1 MDLRQLWHLVRR
13 WLWLV
18 ILGALVGGSLAYV
31 ISRNTKPVYQ
41 ASTTLLIAPGSAQ
54 SLDSYSTLI
63 ASERLARTYAQLL
76 QSAPV
81 MEETYRRLER
91 MESEGL
97 PVGDLTTSFSL
108 SAIPVRDTQLLHVS
122 VTGTDPELIGAAT
135 NALVEGFIEWQT
147 TIQRERYSE
156 SKSNLA
162 LEMEQLQ
169 ASIDEIENRA
179 EELQKAGE
187 SADQNEL
194 IRLQDQLVQYQNS
207 YSALLSSY
215 SDIGLAEANSSAT
228 VTIISPA
235 VAPKAPIRP
244 RVLSSTLLGAAL
256 GALAGAGLA
265 FLLEYLDDTVKS
277 PEDLQATGLGV
288 IGVVQ
293 RVPGNGKKD
302 PSRIFAIGQPKSLVT
317 EAYRTLRTNLQFSSL
332 DTPLRSLV
340 VTSAVATEGKTT
352 TAANLAVVMAQA
364 GNQIVLVDGD
374 LRRPSAHKLFGLSS
388 RTGLTTAL
396 VEDPEALNGYLQD
409 SGIEN
414 LRVLPAG
421 PIPPNPQEL
430 LGSQRMEELLRRLED
445 EADIVV
451 LDTPP
456 TLVVSDANVLAA
468 RASGVLMVVNTGK
481 TRRAAVRQAVE
492 GLRKV
497 GANVL
502 GCVLNMVSTRGARS
516 SYYYSSY
523 YYSHYYG
530 DGGRGGR
537 RGLVGRLRRSRQD
550 DAQPQPDGGDP
561 EDSRFQR
568 YTIRELRE

>member
-1 MDLRQLWHLVRR
+1 MELRQYWHLLRR

-31 ISRNTKPVYQ
+31 ISRNTRPVYQ
-41 ASTTLLIAPGSAQ
+41 ADTTLLVAPGSAQ
-54 SLDSYSTLI
+54 ALDSYSTLI
-63 ASERLARTYAQLL
+63 ASERLASTYAQLL

-81 MEETYRRLER
+81 MEETYRRLQI
-91 MESEGL
+91 MKAEGQ
-97 PVGDLTTSFSL
+97 PVGDLDTSFSL
-108 SAIPVRDTQLLHVS
+108 SAVPVRDTQLLLVS
-122 VTGTDPELIGAAT
+122 VTGTDPILLGAAA

-147 TIQRERYSE
+147 NIQRERYSE
-156 SKSNLA
+156 SKSNLIH
-162 LEMEQLQ
+162 EMEQLQ
-169 ASIDEIENRA
+169 ASIEEIESRI
-179 EELQKAGE
+179 EELRGVGE
-187 SADQNEL
+187 SQDQAEL
-194 IRLQDQLVQYQNS
+194 MRLQDQLVQYQNS

-215 SDIGLAEANSSAT
+215 SNIGLAEANSSAT
-228 VTIISPA
+228 VTVISQAETPE
-235 VAPKAPIRP
+235 VPIRP
-244 RVLSSTLLGAAL
+244 RIFSNTLLATVL
-256 GALAGAGLA
+256 GALAGVGLA
-265 FLLEYLDDTVKS
+265 FLVEYLDDTVKS

-288 IGVVQ
+288 IGIVQ
-293 RVPGNGKKD
+293 RVPGNGRNGQ
-302 PSRIFAIGQPKSLVT
+302 SQIFTVGQPKSLVS

-364 GNQIVLVDGD
+364 GNRIVLVDGD
-374 LRRPSAHKLFGLSS
+374 LRRPSAHKLFGLSNGS
-388 RTGLTTAL
+388 GLTTAL
-396 VEDPEALNGYLQD
+396 VADPEALDGYLQD

-414 LRVLPAG
+414 LRVLTAG

-430 LGSQRMEELLRRLED
+430 LGSQRMEELLRMLEK

-497 GANVL
+497 GANLL

-530 DGGRGGR
+530 DHEGGRK
-537 RGLVGRLRRSRQD
+537 GLIDRILRRRERDTRRRRARVDST
-550 DAQPQPDGGDP
+550 DAQLPQQEG
-561 EDSRFQR
+561 
-568 YTIRELRE
+568 TT

>member
-1 MDLRQLWHLVRR
+1 
-13 WLWLV
+13 
-18 ILGALVGGSLAYV
+18 VGGSLAYV
-31 ISRNTKPVYQ
+31 VGRNTKPVYE
-41 ASTTLLIAPGSAQ
+41 ARTTLLIAPGSAQ
-54 SLDSYSTLI
+54 SLDNYSTLI

-76 QSAPV
+76 TSSPV
-81 MEETYRRLER
+81 MQETYRRLDV
-91 MESEGL
+91 MAAEGL
-97 PVGDLTTSFSL
+97 PVGDLSSSFSI
-108 SAIPVRDTQLLHVS
+108 SAVPVRDTQLLQVA
-122 VTGTDPELIGAAT
+122 VTGTDPDLITSAA
-135 NALVEGFIEWQT
+135 NALVDGFIEWQT
-147 TIQRERYSE
+147 NIQRERYAE
-156 SKSNLA
+156 SKLNLA
-162 LEMEQLQ
+162 SEMERLQ
-169 ASIDEIENRA
+169 SNIDEIEGQIST
-179 EELQKAGE
+179 LQAAGD

-228 VTIISPA
+228 VTVISPA
-235 VAPKAPIRP
+235 VAPTAPIRP
-244 RVLSSTLLGAAL
+244 RILSNTLLAAVL

-265 FLLEYLDDTVKS
+265 FLLEYMDDTVKN
-277 PEDLQATGLGV
+277 PEDLQATGLGA
-288 IGVVQ
+288 IGIVQ
-293 RVPGNGKKD
+293 RVATNGKKHES
-302 PSRIFAIGQPKSLVT
+302 PIFAINQPKSLAA

-332 DTPLRSLV
+332 DIPLRSLV

-364 GNQIVLVDGD
+364 GNRIVLVDGD
-374 LRRPSAHKLFGLSS
+374 LRRPSAHKLFDLPN

-396 VEDPEALNGYLQD
+396 VEDPEALNGYLQE

-414 LRVLPAG
+414 LRVLTAG

-430 LGSQRMEELLRRLED
+430 LGAQRMKELLRRLEE

-451 LDTPP
+451 IDTPP

-497 GANVL
+497 GANLL
-502 GCVLNMVSTRGARS
+502 GCVLNMVTTRGGRS
-516 SYYYSSY
+516 AYYYSSY

-530 DGGRGGR
+530 DGRDGR
-537 RGLVGRLRRSRQD
+537 RRSFVDRLRRLGRNSGRRHASPDHDERQVRQEGKP
-550 DAQPQPDGGDP
+550 A
-561 EDSRFQR
+561 
-568 YTIRELRE
+568 

>member
-1 MDLRQLWHLVRR
+1 MDLRQYWHLLRR

-54 SLDSYSTLI
+54 ALDNYSTLI

-76 QSAPV
+76 HSSPV
-81 MEETYRRLER
+81 MEETYRRLES
-91 MESEGL
+91 MEAEGL
-97 PVGDLTTSFSL
+97 PVGDLSTSFSS
-108 SAIPVRDTQLLHVS
+108 SAIPVRDTQLLQVS
-122 VTGTDPELIGAAT
+122 VTGTDPDLITAAA
-135 NALVEGFIEWQT
+135 NALVEGFVEWQT
-147 TIQRERYSE
+147 NIQRARYAE
-156 SKSNLA
+156 SKSNLT

-169 ASIDEIENRA
+169 ANIDEIEGRVQG
-179 EELQKAGE
+179 LQEAGE

-194 IRLQDQLVQYQNS
+194 MRLQDQLVQYQNS

-215 SDIGLAEANSSAT
+215 SNIGLAEANSSAT
-228 VTIISPA
+228 VTVISPA
-235 VAPKAPIRP
+235 VTPKVPIRP
-244 RVLSSTLLGAAL
+244 RILSNTLLAAAL

-265 FLLEYLDDTVKS
+265 FLIEYLDDTVKS
-277 PEDLQATGLGV
+277 PEDLQATGLGA

-293 RVPGNGKKD
+293 RVPGNGKNGA
-302 PSRIFAIGQPKSLVT
+302 SRIFALNEPKSLVA

-364 GNQIVLVDGD
+364 GNRIVLVDGD
-374 LRRPSAHKLFGLSS
+374 LRRPSAHKLFGLSNG
-388 RTGLTTAL
+388 TGLTTAL
-396 VEDPEALNGYLQD
+396 VEDPRALNGYLQET
-409 SGIEN
+409 GIEN
-414 LRVLPAG
+414 LRVLTAG

-430 LGSQRMEELLRRLED
+430 LGSQRMKELLRRLEE

-468 RASGVLMVVNTGK
+468 RASGVLMVVNAGK

-502 GCVLNMVSTRGARS
+502 GCVLNMVSTRGGRS

-530 DGGRGGR
+530 DGGGGR
-537 RGLVGRLRRSRQD
+537 
-550 DAQPQPDGGDP
+550 DAD
-561 EDSRFQR
+561 
-568 YTIRELRE
+568 

>member
-1 MDLRQLWHLVRR
+1 MDPRQYWHLLRR

-18 ILGALVGGSLAYV
+18 ALGALLAGSLAYL
-31 ISRNTKPVYQ
+31 ISRNTKPVYE
-41 ASTTLLIAPGSAQ
+41 ANTTLLIAPGTAQ
-54 SLDSYSTLI
+54 ALDSYSTLI

-76 QSAPV
+76 YSAPV
-81 MEETYRRLER
+81 IDETYRRLEA
-91 MESEGL
+91 MAAEGQV
-97 PVGDLTTSFSL
+97 VGDLDSPFSI
-108 SAIPVRDTQLLHVS
+108 SAIQVRETQLLGVS
-122 VTGTDPELIGAAT
+122 VTGTDPDLITAAA
-135 NALVEGFIEWQT
+135 NALVDGFIEWQAS
-147 TIQRERYSE
+147 IQRERYAE

-169 ASIDEIENRA
+169 AQLADLEGRIQL
-179 EELQKAGE
+179 LQDAGD
-187 SADQNEL
+187 SADQGEL
-194 IRLQDQLVQYQNS
+194 LRLQDQSVQVQNS

-215 SDIGLAEANSSAT
+215 SAIGLAEANSSAT
-228 VTIISPA
+228 VTVISPA
-235 VAPKAPIRP
+235 VRPTVPIRP
-244 RVLSSTLLGAAL
+244 RILSNTLLAAVL
-256 GALAGAGLA
+256 GALSGVGLA

-277 PEDLQATGLGV
+277 PDDLKATGLGV

-293 RVPGNGKKD
+293 RVHSNGKQAE
-302 PSRIFAIGQPKSLVT
+302 SRIFAVSQPTSLAA

-332 DTPLRSLV
+332 DRPLRSLV

-364 GNQIVLVDGD
+364 GNRIVLVDGD
-374 LRRPSAHKLFGLSS
+374 LRRPSAHKLFNLSS
-388 RTGLTTAL
+388 RVGLTDAL
-396 VEDPEALNGYLQD
+396 VEDPQALDGYLQE

-414 LRVLPAG
+414 LRVLAAG

-430 LGSQRMEELLRRLED
+430 LGSQRMKELLRRLEE

-456 TLVVSDANVLAA
+456 ILAVSDANVLAA
-468 RASGVLMVVNTGK
+468 RASGVLVVVNAGQ

-502 GCVLNMVSTRGARS
+502 GCVLNMVSMRGGRS

-523 YYSHYYG
+523 YYSHYYSG
-530 DGGRGGR
+530 SERGKRLGLLDRLRGPKGKGR
-537 RGLVGRLRRSRQD
+537 RYPRPK
-550 DAQPQPDGGDP
+550 AEPEQPQDA
-561 EDSRFQR
+561 R
-568 YTIRELRE
+568 

>member
-1 MDLRQLWHLVRR
+1 MDLRQYWNLLRR

-18 ILGALVGGSLAYV
+18 VLGAFIGGSLAYV
-31 ISRNTKPVYQ
+31 VGRNTRPVYE

-76 QSAPV
+76 TSSPV
-81 MEETYRRLER
+81 IEETYLRLEA
-91 MESEGL
+91 MEEEGL
-97 PVGDLTTSFSL
+97 PVGDLTSSFSI
-108 SAIPVRDTQLLHVS
+108 SALPLRDTQLLDVS
-122 VTGTDPELIGAAT
+122 VTGTDPEMITAAA
-135 NALVEGFIEWQT
+135 NALVEGFIEWQAN
-147 TIQRERYSE
+147 IQRERYAD

-162 LEMEQLQ
+162 IEMEQLQ
-169 ASIDEIENRA
+169 ANIDEIEGRIQALGEAGDSA
-179 EELQKAGE
+179 E
-187 SADQNEL
+187 QNEL
-194 IRLQDQLVQYQNS
+194 VRLQDQLLQYQNS

-215 SDIGLAEANSSAT
+215 SAIGLAEANSSAT
-228 VTIISPA
+228 VTVISPA
-235 VAPKAPIRP
+235 TVPAAPIRP
-244 RVLSSTLLGAAL
+244 RILSNTLLAAVL

-277 PEDLQATGLGV
+277 PEDLQAIGLGA

-293 RVPGNGKKD
+293 RVAGNGKSAES
-302 PSRIFAIGQPKSLVT
+302 PIFAISQPKSLAS

-364 GNQIVLVDGD
+364 GNRIVLVDGD
-374 LRRPSAHKLFGLSS
+374 LRRPSAHRLFNLPNQ
-388 RTGLTTAL
+388 TGLTTAL
-396 VEDPEALNGYLQD
+396 VEDPQALNGYLQET
-409 SGIEN
+409 GIEN
-414 LRVLPAG
+414 LRVLTAG

-481 TRRAAVRQAVE
+481 TRRAAVRQAVD

-497 GANVL
+497 GANLL
-502 GCVLNMVSTRGARS
+502 GCVLNMVSPRGGRG

-530 DGGRGGR
+530 ESGRGKR
-537 RGLVGRLRRSRQD
+537 RGLMDRMRRSKSRRRH
-550 DAQPQPDGGDP
+550 PQRTSTETEDP
-561 EDSRFQR
+561 QVQQQQG
-568 YTIRELRE
+568 TA

>member
-1 MDLRQLWHLVRR
+1 MDPRQYWHLLRR

-18 ILGALVGGSLAYV
+18 ALGALLAGSLAYL
-31 ISRNTKPVYQ
+31 ISRNTKPVYE
-41 ASTTLLIAPGSAQ
+41 ANTTLLIAPGTAQ
-54 SLDSYSTLI
+54 ALDSYSTLI

-76 QSAPV
+76 YSAPV
-81 MEETYRRLER
+81 IDETYRRLEA
-91 MESEGL
+91 MAAEGQV
-97 PVGDLTTSFSL
+97 VGDLDSPFSI
-108 SAIPVRDTQLLHVS
+108 SAIQVRETQLLGVS
-122 VTGTDPELIGAAT
+122 VTGTDPDLITAAA
-135 NALVEGFIEWQT
+135 NALVDGFIEWQAS
-147 TIQRERYSE
+147 IQRERYAE

-169 ASIDEIENRA
+169 AQLADLEGRIQL
-179 EELQKAGE
+179 LQDAGD
-187 SADQNEL
+187 SADQGEL
-194 IRLQDQLVQYQNS
+194 LRLQDQSVQVQNS

-215 SDIGLAEANSSAT
+215 SAIGLAEANSSAT
-228 VTIISPA
+228 VTVISPA
-235 VAPKAPIRP
+235 VRPTVPIRP
-244 RVLSSTLLGAAL
+244 RILSNTLLAAVL
-256 GALAGAGLA
+256 GALAGVGLA

-277 PEDLQATGLGV
+277 PDDLKATGLGV

-293 RVPGNGKKD
+293 RVHSNGKQAE
-302 PSRIFAIGQPKSLVT
+302 SRIFAVSQPTSLAA

-332 DTPLRSLV
+332 DRPLRSLV

-364 GNQIVLVDGD
+364 GNRIVLVDGD
-374 LRRPSAHKLFGLSS
+374 LRRPSAHKLFNLSS
-388 RTGLTTAL
+388 RVGLTDAL
-396 VEDPEALNGYLQD
+396 VEDPQALDGYLQE

-414 LRVLPAG
+414 LRVLAAG

-430 LGSQRMEELLRRLED
+430 LGSQRMKELLRRLEE

-456 TLVVSDANVLAA
+456 ILAVSDANVLAA
-468 RASGVLMVVNTGK
+468 RASGVLVVVNAGQ

-502 GCVLNMVSTRGARS
+502 GCVLNMVSMRGGRS

-523 YYSHYYG
+523 YYSHYYSG
-530 DGGRGGR
+530 SERGKRLGLLDRLRGPKGKGR
-537 RGLVGRLRRSRQD
+537 RYPRPK
-550 DAQPQPDGGDP
+550 AEPEQPQDA
-561 EDSRFQR
+561 R
-568 YTIRELRE
+568 

>member
-1 MDLRQLWHLVRR
+1 MELRQYWHLLRR

-18 ILGALVGGSLAYV
+18 VLGALISGSLAYV
-31 ISRNTKPVYQ
+31 IGRKTSPVYQ
-41 ASTTLLIAPGSAQ
+41 ASTILLIAPGSAQ
-54 SLDSYSTLI
+54 ALDSYSTLI
-63 ASERLARTYAQLL
+63 ASERLASTYAQLL

-81 MEETYRRLER
+81 IEETYRRLEV
-91 MESEGL
+91 MKAEGQ
-97 PVGDLTTSFSL
+97 PVGDLDASFSL
-108 SAIPVRDTQLLHVS
+108 SAMPMRDTQLLQVS
-122 VTGTDPELIGAAT
+122 LTGTDPTLLAAAA

-147 TIQRERYSE
+147 NIQRERYSE
-156 SKSNLA
+156 SKANLTQ
-162 LEMEQLQ
+162 EMEQLQ
-169 ASIDEIENRA
+169 ASIEGIESRIQ
-179 EELQKAGE
+179 ELRSVGE
-187 SADQNEL
+187 SQEQAEL
-194 IRLQDQLVQYQNS
+194 MRLQDQLVQYQNS

-215 SDIGLAEANSSAT
+215 SEIGLAEANSSAT
-228 VTIISPA
+228 VTVISQAEVPQ
-235 VAPKAPIRP
+235 VPIRP
-244 RVLSSTLLGAAL
+244 RIFSNTLIALVVGAF
-256 GALAGAGLA
+256 AGAGLA
-265 FLLEYLDDTVKS
+265 FLVEYLDDTVKS
-277 PEDLQATGLGV
+277 PEDLQAVGLGV
-288 IGVVQ
+288 IGTVQ
-293 RVPGNGKKD
+293 RVPVNGKD
-302 PSRIFAIGQPKSLVT
+302 GSSRIFAVGQPKSLVS

-364 GNQIVLVDGD
+364 GNRIVLVDGD
-374 LRRPSAHKLFGLSS
+374 LRRPSTHKLFGLSNG
-388 RTGLTTAL
+388 TGLTTAL

-414 LRVLPAG
+414 LRILPAG

-430 LGSQRMEELLRRLED
+430 LGSQRMEELLRMLEK

-492 GLRKV
+492 GLRNV

-523 YYSHYYG
+523 YYSHYYD
-530 DGGRGGR
+530 DGETGQT
-537 RGLVGRLRRSRQD
+537 GLVNRLRRSIKGSPRSGRAKVEPD
-550 DAQPQPDGGDP
+550 DSAIGEKGA
-561 EDSRFQR
+561 
-568 YTIRELRE
+568 T

>member
-1 MDLRQLWHLVRR
+1 MDLRQYWHLLRR

-31 ISRNTKPVYQ
+31 IGRNTKPVYQ

-54 SLDSYSTLI
+54 ALDSYSTLI

-76 QSAPV
+76 HSSPV
-81 MEETYRRLER
+81 MEETYRRLES
-91 MESEGL
+91 MEAEGL
-97 PVGDLTTSFSL
+97 PVGDLSTSFST
-108 SAIPVRDTQLLHVS
+108 SAVPVRDTQLLQVS
-122 VTGTDPELIGAAT
+122 VTGTDPDLITAAA
-135 NALVEGFIEWQT
+135 NALVEGFIQWQT
-147 TIQRERYSE
+147 DIQRARYAE

-162 LEMEQLQ
+162 HEMEQLQ
-169 ASIDEIENRA
+169 ANIDEIEGRIQG
-179 EELQKAGE
+179 LQDAGE
-187 SADQNEL
+187 SADQNESM
-194 IRLQDQLVQYQNS
+194 RLQDQLVQYQNS

-215 SDIGLAEANSSAT
+215 SNIGLAEANSSAT
-228 VTIISPA
+228 VTVISPA
-235 VAPKAPIRP
+235 VTPKVPIRP
-244 RVLSSTLLGAAL
+244 RILSNTLLAAAL

-265 FLLEYLDDTVKS
+265 FLVEYLDDTVKS
-277 PEDLQATGLGV
+277 PEDLQATGLGA

-293 RVPGNGKKD
+293 RVPGNGKNEV
-302 PSRIFAIGQPKSLVT
+302 SRIFALNEPKSLVA

-364 GNQIVLVDGD
+364 GNRIVLVDGD
-374 LRRPSAHKLFGLSS
+374 LRRPSAHKLFGLSNG
-388 RTGLTTAL
+388 TGLTTAL
-396 VEDPEALNGYLQD
+396 VEDPRALNGYLQET
-409 SGIEN
+409 GIEN
-414 LRVLPAG
+414 LRVLTAG

-430 LGSQRMEELLRRLED
+430 LGSQRMEELLRRLEE

-468 RASGVLMVVNTGK
+468 RASGVLMVVNAGK

-502 GCVLNMVSTRGARS
+502 GCVLNMVSTRGGRS

-530 DGGRGGR
+530 DSGRGTR
-537 RGLVGRLRRSRQD
+537 RGLMDRLRRPRINRP
-550 DAQPQPDGGDP
+550 QPQRPGVESEDP
-561 EDSRFQR
+561 Q
-568 YTIRELRE
+568 IRQQQGTA

>member
-1 MDLRQLWHLVRR
+1 MELRQYWHLLRR

-18 ILGALVGGSLAYV
+18 VLGAVVGGSLAFV

-54 SLDSYSTLI
+54 TLDQYSTLI

-76 QSAPV
+76 QSSPV
-81 MEETYRRLER
+81 VAETYRRLES
-91 MESEGL
+91 MEAEGKQ
-97 PVGDLTTSFSL
+97 VGDLDSSFSL
-108 SAIPVRDTQLLHVS
+108 SAIPVRDTQLLEVS
-122 VTGTDPELIGAAT
+122 VTGTDPQLIAAAA

-147 TIQRERYSE
+147 NIQRERYSE

-162 LEMEQLQ
+162 QEMEQLQ
-169 ASIDEIENRA
+169 VNIDEIESKVQD
-179 EELQKAGE
+179 LQGEGE
-187 SADQNEL
+187 SANQNEL

-215 SDIGLAEANSSAT
+215 SNIGLAEANSSAT
-228 VTIISPA
+228 VTVISPA
-235 VAPKAPIRP
+235 DTPKSPIRP
-244 RVLSSTLLGAAL
+244 RVLSSTMLGAAL

-277 PEDLQATGLGV
+277 PEDLQPTGVGV

-293 RVPGNGKKD
+293 RVSGNGKRGA
-302 PSRIFAIGQPKSLVT
+302 SGIFAVGQPKSLVA

-364 GNQIVLVDGD
+364 GNRIVLVDGD
-374 LRRPSAHKLFGLSS
+374 LRRPSAHKLFGLSNG
-388 RTGLTTAL
+388 TGLTTAL
-396 VEDPEALNGYLQD
+396 VEDPKALNGYLQD
-409 SGIEN
+409 SGVEN
-414 LRVLPAG
+414 LRVLTAG

-430 LGSQRMEELLRRLED
+430 LGSQRMEELLRRLEE

-530 DGGRGGR
+530 DGEGGR
-537 RGLVGRLRRSRQD
+537 QRLVERLRRPRKGG
-550 DAQPQPDGGDP
+550 AQPHRAGVES
-561 EDSRFQR
+561 EDSQV
-568 YTIRELRE
+568 TQQQGTA

>member
-1 MDLRQLWHLVRR
+1 MDLRQYWNLLRR

-18 ILGALVGGSLAYV
+18 VLGALIGGSLAYV
-31 ISRNTKPVYQ
+31 VGRNTRPVYE

-76 QSAPV
+76 TSSPV
-81 MEETYRRLER
+81 IEETYLRLEA
-91 MESEGL
+91 MAEEGL
-97 PVGDLTTSFSL
+97 PVGDLTSSFSI
-108 SAIPVRDTQLLHVS
+108 SALPLRDTQLLDVS
-122 VTGTDPELIGAAT
+122 VTGTDPEMITAAA
-135 NALVEGFIEWQT
+135 NALVEGFIEWQAN
-147 TIQRERYSE
+147 IQRERYAD

-162 LEMEQLQ
+162 IEMEQLQ
-169 ASIDEIENRA
+169 ANIDEIEGRIQALGEAGDSA
-179 EELQKAGE
+179 EQSELV
-187 SADQNEL
+187 
-194 IRLQDQLVQYQNS
+194 RLQDQLLQYQNS

-215 SDIGLAEANSSAT
+215 SAIGLAEANSSAT
-228 VTIISPA
+228 VTVISPA
-235 VAPKAPIRP
+235 QVPAAPIRP
-244 RVLSSTLLGAAL
+244 RILSNTLLAAVL

-265 FLLEYLDDTVKS
+265 FLLEYVDDTVKS
-277 PEDLQATGLGV
+277 PEDLQATGLGA

-293 RVPGNGKKD
+293 RVAGNGKSVES
-302 PSRIFAIGQPKSLVT
+302 PIFAISQPKSLAS

-364 GNQIVLVDGD
+364 GNRIVLVDGD
-374 LRRPSAHKLFGLSS
+374 LRRPSAHKLFNLPNQ
-388 RTGLTTAL
+388 TGLTTAL
-396 VEDPEALNGYLQD
+396 VEDPQALNGYLQET
-409 SGIEN
+409 GIEN
-414 LRVLPAG
+414 LRVLTAG

-481 TRRAAVRQAVE
+481 TRRAAVRQAVD

-497 GANVL
+497 GANLL
-502 GCVLNMVSTRGARS
+502 GCVLNMVSPRGGRG

-530 DGGRGGR
+530 ESGRGKR
-537 RGLVGRLRRSRQD
+537 RGLLDRMRRSKSRRRH
-550 DAQPQPDGGDP
+550 PQRTSTETEDP
-561 EDSRFQR
+561 Q
-568 YTIRELRE
+568 IQQQQGAA

>member
-1 MDLRQLWHLVRR
+1 MDLRQYWHLLRR

-18 ILGALVGGSLAYV
+18 ALGALVGGSLAYV
-31 ISRNTKPVYQ
+31 VGRNTKPVYE
-41 ASTTLLIAPGSAQ
+41 ANTTLLIAPGSAQ
-54 SLDSYSTLI
+54 SLDNYSTLI

-76 QSAPV
+76 TSSPV
-81 MEETYRRLER
+81 IEETYLRLEA
-91 MESEGL
+91 MAEEGL
-97 PVGDLTTSFSL
+97 PVGDLTSSFSI
-108 SAIPVRDTQLLHVS
+108 SALPLRDTQLLDVS
-122 VTGTDPELIGAAT
+122 VTGTDPEMITAAA
-135 NALVEGFIEWQT
+135 NALVEGFIEWQAN
-147 TIQRERYSE
+147 IQRERYAE

-162 LEMEQLQ
+162 IEMEQLQ
-169 ASIDEIENRA
+169 ANIDELEGRVQA
-179 EELQKAGE
+179 LGETGDSAAQSELV
-187 SADQNEL
+187 
-194 IRLQDQLVQYQNS
+194 RLQDQLVQYQNS

-215 SDIGLAEANSSAT
+215 SAIGLAEANSSAT
-228 VTIISPA
+228 VTVISPA
-235 VAPKAPIRP
+235 TMPTAPIRP
-244 RVLSSTLLGAAL
+244 RILSNTLLAAIL

-277 PEDLQATGLGV
+277 PEDLQATGLGA

-293 RVPGNGKKD
+293 RVAGNGKSAES
-302 PSRIFAIGQPKSLVT
+302 PIFAISQPKSLAS

-364 GNQIVLVDGD
+364 GNRIVLVDGD
-374 LRRPSAHKLFGLSS
+374 LRRPSAHKLFNLPNK
-388 RTGLTTAL
+388 TGLTTAL
-396 VEDPEALNGYLQD
+396 VEDPQALNGYLQET
-409 SGIEN
+409 GIEN
-414 LRVLPAG
+414 LRVLTAG

-468 RASGVLMVVNTGK
+468 RASGVLMVVNTGN
-481 TRRAAVRQAVE
+481 TRRTAVRQAVD

-497 GANVL
+497 GANLL
-502 GCVLNMVSTRGARS
+502 GFVLNMVSPRGGRS

-530 DGGRGGR
+530 ESGRGKR
-537 RGLVGRLRRSRQD
+537 RGLLDRMRRSKSRRRH
-550 DAQPQPDGGDP
+550 PQRTSTETEDP
-561 EDSRFQR
+561 Q
-568 YTIRELRE
+568 IQQQQGAA

>member
-1 MDLRQLWHLVRR
+1 MDPRQYWHLLRR

-18 ILGALVGGSLAYV
+18 ALGALLAGSLAYL
-31 ISRNTKPVYQ
+31 ISRNTKPVYE
-41 ASTTLLIAPGSAQ
+41 ANTTLLIAPGTAQ
-54 SLDSYSTLI
+54 ALDSYSTLI

-76 QSAPV
+76 YSAPV
-81 MEETYRRLER
+81 IDETYRRLEA
-91 MESEGL
+91 MAAEGQV
-97 PVGDLTTSFSL
+97 VGDLDSPFSI
-108 SAIPVRDTQLLHVS
+108 SAIQVRETQLLGVS
-122 VTGTDPELIGAAT
+122 VTGTDPDLITAAA
-135 NALVEGFIEWQT
+135 NALVDGFIEWQAI
-147 TIQRERYSE
+147 IQRERYAE

-169 ASIDEIENRA
+169 AQLADLEGRIQL
-179 EELQKAGE
+179 LQDTGD
-187 SADQNEL
+187 SADQSEL
-194 IRLQDQLVQYQNS
+194 LRLQDQSVQVQNS

-215 SDIGLAEANSSAT
+215 SAIGLAEANSSAT
-228 VTIISPA
+228 VTVISPA
-235 VAPKAPIRP
+235 VRPTVPIRP
-244 RVLSSTLLGAAL
+244 RILSNTLLAAVL
-256 GALAGAGLA
+256 GALAGVGLA

-277 PEDLQATGLGV
+277 PDDLKATGLGV

-293 RVPGNGKKD
+293 RVHSNGKHTE
-302 PSRIFAIGQPKSLVT
+302 SRIFSVSQPTSLAA

-332 DTPLRSLV
+332 DRPLRSLV

-364 GNQIVLVDGD
+364 GNRIVLVDGD
-374 LRRPSAHKLFGLSS
+374 LRRPSAHKLFNLSS
-388 RTGLTTAL
+388 RVGLTDAL
-396 VEDPEALNGYLQD
+396 VEDPQALDGYLQE

-414 LRVLPAG
+414 LRVLAAG

-430 LGSQRMEELLRRLED
+430 LGSQRMKELLRRLEE

-456 TLVVSDANVLAA
+456 ILAVSDANVLAA
-468 RASGVLMVVNTGK
+468 RASGVLVVVNAGQ

-502 GCVLNMVSTRGARS
+502 GCVLNMVSMRGGRS

-523 YYSHYYG
+523 YYSHYYS
-530 DGGRGGR
+530 GGERGKRLGLLDRLRGPKGKGR
-537 RGLVGRLRRSRQD
+537 RYSRPK
-550 DAQPQPDGGDP
+550 AEPEQPQDA
-561 EDSRFQR
+561 
-568 YTIRELRE
+568 L

>member
-1 MDLRQLWHLVRR
+1 MELRQYWHLLRR

-18 ILGALVGGSLAYV
+18 VLGALVGGSLAYV
-31 ISRNTKPVYQ
+31 VGRNTKPVYR
-41 ASTTLLIAPGSAQ
+41 ANTTLLIAPGSAQ
-54 SLDSYSTLI
+54 SLDTYSTLI

-76 QSAPV
+76 TSSPV
-81 MEETYRRLER
+81 IEETYRRLEA
-91 MESEGL
+91 MAAEGL
-97 PVGDLTTSFSL
+97 PVGDLSSSFSISSL
-108 SAIPVRDTQLLHVS
+108 PLRDTQLLDVS
-122 VTGTDPELIGAAT
+122 VTGTDPEMITAAA
-135 NALVEGFIEWQT
+135 NALVDGFIEWQAK
-147 TIQRERYSE
+147 IQRERYAE

-162 LEMEQLQ
+162 TEMEQLQ
-169 ASIDEIENRA
+169 ANMDEIEGRIQALA
-179 EELQKAGE
+179 EAGDD
-187 SADQNEL
+187 ADQGEL
-194 IRLQDQLVQYQNS
+194 VRLQDQLVQYRNS

-215 SDIGLAEANSSAT
+215 SAIGLAEANSSAT
-228 VTIISPA
+228 VTVISPA
-235 VAPKAPIRP
+235 MMPTTPIRP
-244 RVLSSTLLGAAL
+244 RILTNTLLAAVL

-265 FLLEYLDDTVKS
+265 FLLEYMDDTVKS
-277 PEDLQATGLGV
+277 PEDLQATGLGA

-293 RVPGNGKKD
+293 RVGGDGKKTES
-302 PSRIFAIGQPKSLVT
+302 PIFAISQPKSLAS

-364 GNQIVLVDGD
+364 GNRIVLVDGD
-374 LRRPSAHKLFGLSS
+374 LRRPSAHKLFNLPNK
-388 RTGLTTAL
+388 TGLTTAL
-396 VEDPEALNGYLQD
+396 VEDPQALNGYLQET
-409 SGIEN
+409 GIEN
-414 LRVLPAG
+414 LRVLTAG

-430 LGSQRMEELLRRLED
+430 LGSQRMEELLHRLEE

-468 RASGVLMVVNTGK
+468 RASGVLMVVNTGS

-497 GANVL
+497 GANLL
-502 GCVLNMVSTRGARS
+502 GCVLNMVSPRGGRS

-530 DGGRGGR
+530 ESGRGKR
-537 RGLVGRLRRSRQD
+537 QGLLGRLRKSKGRRRHSHRTSTESED
-550 DAQPQPDGGDP
+550 PQVQEQQG
-561 EDSRFQR
+561 
-568 YTIRELRE
+568 TA

>member
-1 MDLRQLWHLVRR
+1 
-13 WLWLV
+13 
-18 ILGALVGGSLAYV
+18 LGALLGGSLAYV

-54 SLDSYSTLI
+54 ALDNYSTLI

-76 QSAPV
+76 HSSPV
-81 MEETYRRLER
+81 MEETYRRLEI
-91 MESEGL
+91 MAAEGL
-97 PVGDLTTSFSL
+97 PVGDLSTAFSL
-108 SAIPVRDTQLLHVS
+108 SAVPVRDTQLLQVS
-122 VTGTDPELIGAAT
+122 VTGTDPGLITAAA
-135 NALVEGFIEWQT
+135 NALVEGFIEWQMN
-147 TIQRERYSE
+147 IQRARYAE

-169 ASIDEIENRA
+169 ANSEEIEARIHG
-179 EELQKAGE
+179 LQEAGE

-194 IRLQDQLVQYQNS
+194 LRLQDRLAQYQNS

-215 SDIGLAEANSSAT
+215 SNIGLAEANSSAT
-228 VTIISPA
+228 VTVISPA
-235 VAPKAPIRP
+235 AMPTVPIRP
-244 RVLSSTLLGAAL
+244 RILSTTLLAAAL

-277 PEDLQATGLGV
+277 PDDLQATGLGV

-293 RVPGNGKKD
+293 RVSGNGKNNE
-302 PSRIFAIGQPKSLVT
+302 SRIFAISQPKSLVA
-317 EAYRTLRTNLQFSSL
+317 EAFRTLRTNLQFSSL

-364 GNQIVLVDGD
+364 GNRIVLVDGD
-374 LRRPSAHKLFGLSS
+374 LRRPSIHKLFHLSNG
-388 RTGLTTAL
+388 TGLTTAL
-396 VEDPEALNGYLQD
+396 VEDPRALNGYLQET
-409 SGIEN
+409 GIEN
-414 LRVLPAG
+414 LRVLTAG

-430 LGSQRMEELLRRLED
+430 LGSQRMEELLRRLEE

-497 GANVL
+497 GANLL
-502 GCVLNMVSTRGARS
+502 GCVLNMVSMRGGRS

-530 DGGRGGR
+530 DGGRAEPR
-537 RGLVGRLRRSRQD
+537 DLMGRLRRLGRRSERRHPGPEPDEPQVRQ
-550 DAQPQPDGGDP
+550 
-561 EDSRFQR
+561 EQR
-568 YTIRELRE
+568 AE

>member
-1 MDLRQLWHLVRR
+1 MDLRQYWHLVRR

-18 ILGALVGGSLAYV
+18 VLGALVGGSLAYV
-31 ISRNTKPVYQ
+31 IGRNTKPVYQ
-41 ASTTLLIAPGSAQ
+41 ASTTLLIAPGSSQA
-54 SLDSYSTLI
+54 LDSYSTLI

-76 QSAPV
+76 HSSPV
-81 MEETYRRLER
+81 MEETYRRLES
-91 MESEGL
+91 MEAEGL
-97 PVGDLTTSFSL
+97 PVGDLSTSFSI
-108 SAIPVRDTQLLHVS
+108 SAVPVRDTQLIQVS
-122 VTGTDPELIGAAT
+122 VTGTDPDMIAAAA
-135 NALVEGFIEWQT
+135 NALVEGFIEWQIN
-147 TIQRERYSE
+147 IQRARYSE

-169 ASIDEIENRA
+169 ANIGEIEGRIQG
-179 EELQKAGE
+179 LQDAGE

-215 SDIGLAEANSSAT
+215 SNIGLAEANSSAT
-228 VTIISPA
+228 VTVISPA
-235 VAPKAPIRP
+235 VTPKAPIRP
-244 RVLSSTLLGAAL
+244 RILSNTLLAAAL

-277 PEDLQATGLGV
+277 PEDLQATGLGA

-293 RVPGNGKKD
+293 RVPGNGKNEA
-302 PSRIFAIGQPKSLVT
+302 SRIFAVSQPKSLVA

-364 GNQIVLVDGD
+364 GNRIVLVDGD
-374 LRRPSAHKLFGLSS
+374 LRRPSAHKLFGLSNG
-388 RTGLTTAL
+388 TGLTTAL
-396 VEDPEALNGYLQD
+396 VEDPRALNGYLQE

-414 LRVLPAG
+414 LRVLTAG

-430 LGSQRMEELLRRLED
+430 LGSQRMEELLHRLEE
-445 EADIVV
+445 EADTVV

-502 GCVLNMVSTRGARS
+502 GCVLNMVSTRGGRG
-516 SYYYSSY
+516 SYYYASY
-523 YYSHYYG
+523 YDSHYYG
-530 DGGRGGR
+530 DSGQETRH
-537 RGLVGRLRRSRQD
+537 GLKDRLRRSGKNG
-550 DAQPQPDGGDP
+550 PQPERSGVKP
-561 EDSRFQR
+561 EEPQVRQR
-568 YTIRELRE
+568 QGTS

>member
-1 MDLRQLWHLVRR
+1 MDLRQYWHLLRR
-13 WLWLV
+13 WLWLIV
-18 ILGALVGGSLAYV
+18 LGALVGGSLAYV
-31 ISRNTKPVYQ
+31 IGRNTKPVYE
-41 ASTTLLIAPGSAQ
+41 ASTTLLIAPGNAQ
-54 SLDSYSTLI
+54 ALDNYSTLI

-76 QSAPV
+76 TSSPV
-81 MEETYRRLER
+81 IEETYQRLDE
-91 MESEGL
+91 MAAEGL
-97 PVGDLTTSFSL
+97 PVGDLSSSFSI
-108 SAIPVRDTQLLHVS
+108 SALPVRDTQLLQVA
-122 VTGTDPELIGAAT
+122 VTGTDPQLITSAA
-135 NALVEGFIEWQT
+135 NALVDGFIEWQT
-147 TIQRERYSE
+147 TIQRERYAE

-162 LEMEQLQ
+162 LEMEQIQ
-169 ASIDEIENRA
+169 SNIDEIEGQIRT
-179 EELQKAGE
+179 LQEAGD
-187 SADQNEL
+187 STDQNEL

-228 VTIISPA
+228 VTVISPA
-235 VAPKAPIRP
+235 VAPTAPIRP
-244 RVLSSTLLGAAL
+244 RILSNTLLAAVL

-265 FLLEYLDDTVKS
+265 FLLEYMDDTVKT
-277 PEDLQATGLGV
+277 PEDLQATGLGA
-288 IGVVQ
+288 IGIVQ
-293 RVPGNGKKD
+293 RVPSNGKKSD
-302 PSRIFAIGQPKSLVT
+302 SPIFSINQPKSLAA

-364 GNQIVLVDGD
+364 GNHIVLVDGD
-374 LRRPSAHKLFGLSS
+374 LRRPSAHKLFGLPN

-396 VEDPEALNGYLQD
+396 VEDPQALNGYLQE

-414 LRVLPAG
+414 LRVLTAG

-430 LGSQRMEELLRRLED
+430 LGSQRMKELLCRLED
-445 EADIVV
+445 EADVV
-451 LDTPP
+451 VIDTPP

-497 GANVL
+497 GANLL
-502 GCVLNMVSTRGARS
+502 GCVLNMVTTRGGRS
-516 SYYYSSY
+516 AYYYSSY

-530 DGGRGGR
+530 DGRDGGR
-537 RGLVGRLRRSRQD
+537 RGIVGRLRRLGR
-550 DAQPQPDGGDP
+550 
-561 EDSRFQR
+561 DSRRRHASSDHDERKVGQER
-568 YTIRELRE
+568 RPA

>member
-1 MDLRQLWHLVRR
+1 MDLRQYWHLLRR

-54 SLDSYSTLI
+54 ALDNYSTLI

-76 QSAPV
+76 HSSPV
-81 MEETYRRLER
+81 MEETYRRLES
-91 MESEGL
+91 MEAEGL
-97 PVGDLTTSFSL
+97 PVGDLSTSFSS
-108 SAIPVRDTQLLHVS
+108 SAIPVRDTQLLQVS
-122 VTGTDPELIGAAT
+122 VTGTDPDLITAAA
-135 NALVEGFIEWQT
+135 NALVEGFVEWQT
-147 TIQRERYSE
+147 NIQRARYAE
-156 SKSNLA
+156 SKSNLT
-162 LEMEQLQ
+162 LEMEQLR
-169 ASIDEIENRA
+169 ANIDEIEGRVQG
-179 EELQKAGE
+179 LQEAGE

-194 IRLQDQLVQYQNS
+194 MRLQDQLVQYQNS

-215 SDIGLAEANSSAT
+215 SNIGLAEANSSAT
-228 VTIISPA
+228 VTVISPA
-235 VAPKAPIRP
+235 VTPKVPIRP
-244 RVLSSTLLGAAL
+244 RILSNTLLAAAL

-277 PEDLQATGLGV
+277 PEDLQATGLGA

-293 RVPGNGKKD
+293 RVPGNGKNGA
-302 PSRIFAIGQPKSLVT
+302 SRIFALNEPKSLVA
-317 EAYRTLRTNLQFSSL
+317 EAHRTLRTNLQFSSL

-364 GNQIVLVDGD
+364 GNRIVLVDGD
-374 LRRPSAHKLFGLSS
+374 LRRPSAHKLFGLSNG
-388 RTGLTTAL
+388 TGLTTAL
-396 VEDPEALNGYLQD
+396 VEDPRALNGYLQET
-409 SGIEN
+409 GIEN
-414 LRVLPAG
+414 LRVLTAG

-430 LGSQRMEELLRRLED
+430 LGSQRMKELLRRLEE

-468 RASGVLMVVNTGK
+468 RASGVLMVVNAGK

-502 GCVLNMVSTRGARS
+502 GCVLNMVSTRGGRS

-530 DGGRGGR
+530 DGGGGTR
-537 RGLVGRLRRSRQD
+537 RGLMDRLRRPRKNG
-550 DAQPQPDGGDP
+550 PQPERAEVEPDEP
-561 EDSRFQR
+561 Q
-568 YTIRELRE
+568 IRQQQGTA